1 MQITDTALPGVKLIQ
16 PLRHG
21 DARGYFSEVYREDAL
36 ARHGIDL
43 RFVQENQSL
52 SAPVGVLRGL
62 HFQTPPMAQAKL
74 VRVVAG
80 AILDVAVDI
89 RRGSP
94 HYGRH
99 VAVAITAAEGNQL
112 FVPEGCAH
120 GFCTLE
126 PNSVVIY
133 KVNRYW
139 SPEHERG
146 LLWND
151 PALGIDWRLDGREP
165 VLSDK
170 DRTHPTLADLP
181 PVFHL
186 RLGITQG
193 G

>member
-16 PLRHG
+16 PVRHG
-21 DARGYFSEVYREDAL
+21 DARGYFSEVYREEAL
-36 ARHGIDL
+36 AKAGVDVH
-43 RFVQENQSL
+43 FVQENQSL
-52 SAPVGVLRGL
+52 SATVGVVRGL
-62 HFQTPPMAQAKL
+62 HFQIAPMAQAKL

-94 HYGRH
+94 RYGKH
-99 VAVAITAAEGNQL
+99 VAVALSAVEGNQL
-112 FVPEGCAH
+112 CVPEGFAH

-126 PNSVVIY
+126 PNTVVIY

-151 PALGIDWRLDGREP
+151 PALGIDWQLCGREP
-165 VLSDK
+165 VLSEK
-170 DRTHPTLADLP
+170 DRHYPSLADLP
-181 PVFHL
+181 AHFYYA
-186 RLGITQG
+186 
-193 G
+193 

>member
-16 PLRHG
+16 PVRHG

-36 ARHGIDL
+36 RAAGIDIA
-43 RFVQENQSL
+43 FVQDNQSL

-62 HFQTPPMAQAKL
+62 HFQTPPMGQAKL
-74 VRVVAG
+74 VRVIAG

-94 HYGRH
+94 SYGRH
-99 VAVAITAAEGNQL
+99 VAVVLSAAEGNQL
-112 FVPEGCAH
+112 LVPEGFAH

-126 PNSVVIY
+126 PNSAVTY
-133 KVNRYW
+133 KVSRYY
-139 SPEHERG
+139 SAENDKG

-151 PALGIDWRLDGREP
+151 PALAIDWRLDGREP

-170 DRTHPTLADLP
+170 DGKNPPLAELP
-181 PVFHL
+181 AYFTY
-186 RLGITQG
+186 G
-193 G
+193 

>member
-16 PLRHG
+16 PARHG
-21 DARGYFSEVYREDAL
+21 DARGYFSEVYRAEAL
-36 ARHGIDL
+36 ADAGVDVQ
-43 RFVQENQSL
+43 FVQENQSL
-52 SAPVGVLRGL
+52 SAPVGVVRGL
-62 HFQTPPMAQAKL
+62 HFQFAPMAQAKL

-112 FVPEGCAH
+112 FVPEGFAH

-151 PALGIDWRLDGREP
+151 PALGIDWRLGGAE
-165 VLSDK
+165 
-170 DRTHPTLADLP
+170 PTLSEKDKHYPALTDLP
-181 PVFHL
+181 HYFDYS
-186 RLGITQG
+186 
-193 G
+193 